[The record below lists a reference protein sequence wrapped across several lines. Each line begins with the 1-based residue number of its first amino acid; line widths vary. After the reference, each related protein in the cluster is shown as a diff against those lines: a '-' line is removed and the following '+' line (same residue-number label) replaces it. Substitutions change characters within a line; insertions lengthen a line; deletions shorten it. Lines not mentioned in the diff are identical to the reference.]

1 MNPFPESDSD
11 QETDGFDRIPDVLIL
26 LIFNQLSDIKT
37 LTRCRAVSKRFNS
50 LVPQAESLLVKV
62 DCVISTETGEW
73 FLLQIIKSILQS
85 FQDLILPRKQILQP
99 GIRSS
104 PAEILRGFEKIR
116 KLEIELPSGDLR
128 LEKGTI
134 LRWKAEFGRTLK
146 SCVILAVRSIEQVNE
161 NNTGDQN
168 LLDGD
173 LNGDEIDF
181 HGDGSGGLKLR
192 VVWTISALIAASARH
207 YLLKEVIK
215 EHREIESLILRDREG
230 EGTVIM
236 DDLGLREF
244 REGEEEEEGGG
255 GREAHV
261 STVGWKN
268 RTTVPAVRMR
278 MRHEARLDL
287 SGGVRMKGATLVVVR
302 PTEVERES
310 GGTTKSEIEERKEDK
325 CLALGG
331 AFDGVFG
338 EAVEALLKRRSYLL
352 EMNSF

>member
-1 MNPFPESDSD
+1 MHTFFEPDDEKNIAEMD
-11 QETDGFDRIPDVLIL
+11 EFDRIPDALIL

-73 FLLQIIKSILQS
+73 FLLQIVKSILQS
-85 FQDLILPRKQILQP
+85 FQDLISPTRKQNFQTK
-99 GIRSS
+99 IRSS
-104 PAEILRGFEKIR
+104 PTEILRGFEKIR
-116 KLEIELPSGDLR
+116 KLEIELPSGDLK
-128 LEKGTI
+128 LEKSTI
-134 LRWKAEFGRTLK
+134 LKWKAEFGRTLK
-146 SCVILAVRSIEQVNE
+146 SCVILAVRSIETDEDPYEDVN
-161 NNTGDQN
+161 NRVD
-168 LLDGD
+168 
-173 LNGDEIDF
+173 DEIDF

-215 EHREIESLILRDREG
+215 EHKEIQSLILRDKEG

-236 DDLGLREF
+236 NEKGLREF
-244 REGEEEEEGGG
+244 RANEEEDQENGGG
-255 GREAHV
+255 VDV

-278 MRHEARLDL
+278 MRHEPKLDL
-287 SGGVRMKGATLVVVR
+287 PGGVRIKGATLVVVR
-302 PTEVERES
+302 PIIDLERERN
-310 GGTTKSEIEERKEDK
+310 TITKSEMEERKEDSIF
-325 CLALGG
+325 ALGS
-331 AFDGVFG
+331 FDGVFG
-338 EAVEALLKRRSYLL
+338 EAVEALMKRKSYVL